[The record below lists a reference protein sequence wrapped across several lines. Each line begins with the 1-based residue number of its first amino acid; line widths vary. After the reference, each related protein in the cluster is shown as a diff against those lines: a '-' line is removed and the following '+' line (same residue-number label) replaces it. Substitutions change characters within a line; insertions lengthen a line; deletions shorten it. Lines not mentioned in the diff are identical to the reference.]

1 MHHTAHQKGGL
12 NKKSSFLIFD
22 YFFDKFR
29 LIFRGLAIKNY
40 LSTEPKSSMWN
51 IFLGNVDK

>member
-1 MHHTAHQKGGL
+1 M

-29 LIFRGLAIKNY
+29 LISRELATKNY

-51 IFLGNVDK
+51 IFRKCG